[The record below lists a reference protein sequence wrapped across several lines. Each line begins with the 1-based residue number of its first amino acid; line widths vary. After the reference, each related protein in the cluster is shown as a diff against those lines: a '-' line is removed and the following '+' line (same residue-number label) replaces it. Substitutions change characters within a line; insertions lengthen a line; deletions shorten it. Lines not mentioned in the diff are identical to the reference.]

1 MKSRILTEAH
11 SYATE
16 ARAEQEVL
24 KAIEVLGHARYVIL
38 SNDGRFTAA
47 VVTPDD
53 FNTWVHATIAKHIA
67 VIG

>member
-1 MKSRILTEAH
+1 MKTRILTEAH

-16 ARAEQEVL
+16 ARAEQEVI
-24 KAIEVLGHARYVIL
+24 KAMEVLGQTRYVIL

-47 VVTPDD
+47 VVTPDNMMD
-53 FNTWVHATIAKHIA
+53 WWHSGIAKHIA